1 MNRMKTL
8 LSGAALLGL
17 LSFAAVAQ
25 TPAPAAK
32 QAKPAAAKTAKPV
45 KSDADIQAD
54 IQKRLSEAPK
64 LKSESITVAVANGVA
79 TFTGTVKNSGSK
91 GGVTS
96 LAKAAG
102 AKSVVN
108 NITIDKPAKPAKPA
122 PAPKPAPAAKPAA
135 PAKKP

>member
-1 MNRMKTL
+1 MKAMTNMIGGL
-8 LSGAALLGL
+8 MLAGMLALGV
-17 LSFAAVAQ
+17 VAQ
-25 TPAPAAK
+25 TPAPSKTTPTPKPAKAAK
-32 QAKPAAAKTAKPV
+32 AAKAAPAM

-64 LKSESITVAVANGVA
+64 LKSEAISASVSGGVA

-91 GGVTS
+91 GGVNS

-108 NITIDKPAKPAKPA
+108 NITVEKPAKPAKPA
-122 PAPKPAPAAKPAA
+122 
-135 PAKKP
+135 KK